1 MKNTEKYY
9 EFKKYDIFSQS
20 WSPDKTD
27 ENSSDLL
34 IVHGLGEHSSSYT
47 NLALNLAEQGIT
59 SHSYDLIGHG
69 QSSGQR
75 GYIPSFDTFVEQFEN
90 TLDQF
95 DQKIKKNKLCIFAH
109 SMGGLIVLKSLY
121 KNLIPENVKI
131 IFSNPLVGINVQVPE
146 WKLTLAQGLSQVLP
160 RFSLFNE
167 IDDSDLT
174 KDEEA
179 RNNYSKDP
187 LRHKK
192 ISVKL
197 FLELQ
202 ENTALIQAKLK
213 SVKNPTLFMLSTNDK
228 VCDASATQ
236 NLSKSFVNHELELF
250 PQSGHE
256 IINDLSKNKAFNIID
271 QFIKGQN

>member
-9 EFKKYDIFSQS
+9 EFKKYDIFSQT

-27 ENSSDLL
+27 ENTLDLL

-47 NLALNLAEQGIT
+47 NLASNLAEQGIT

-90 TLDQF
+90 TLNQF

-121 KNLIPENVKI
+121 KNIIPENVKI
-131 IFSNPLVGINVQVPE
+131 VFSNPLVGINVQVPD

-179 RNNYSKDP
+179 RNNYAKDP

-228 VCDASATQ
+228 VCDANSTQ
-236 NLSKSFVNHELELF
+236 ALSKNFVNHELELF

-256 IINDLSKNKAFNIID
+256 IINDLSKNKAFSIID

>member
-9 EFKKYDIFSQS
+9 QFKKYDIFSQS
-20 WSPDKTD
+20 WSADKTD

-47 NLALNLAEQGIT
+47 NLTTHLADKGI
-59 SHSYDLIGHG
+59 SCHSFDLIGHG

-75 GYIPSFDTFVEQFEN
+75 GYIPSFDTYVEQFEN
-90 TLDQF
+90 ALNQF
-95 DQKIKKNKLCIFAH
+95 DSKIKDNKLTIFAH

-121 KNLIPENVKI
+121 KNIIPENVKI
-131 IFSNPLVGINVQVPE
+131 IFSNPLVGINVEVPE

-160 RFSLFNE
+160 RFSMFNE

-174 KDEEA
+174 KDEDA
-179 RNNYSKDP
+179 RINYSKDP

-202 ENTALIQAKLK
+202 ENTSLIKAKLK
-213 SVKNPTLFMLSTNDK
+213 AIKNPTLFMLSTNDK
-228 VCDASATQ
+228 ICDSSATQ
-236 NLSKSFVNHELELF
+236 DLSKNFINNDLELF

-256 IINDLSKNKAFNIID
+256 IVNDLSKTKAFNIID
-271 QFIKGQN
+271 QYVKGQN